1 MPLPKPRTP
10 GDHALY
16 EILGVLEEIRDVL
29 AGPQKQDTGSSGKVR
44 LEEPVR
50 PDPAPEPKPAPA
62 KKAAKKSAR
71 KTTGSGSS

>member
-1 MPLPKPRTP
+1 MALPKPRTP

-29 AGPQKQDTGSSGKVR
+29 AGPQKQDTRSSGTVK

-50 PDPAPEPKPAPA
+50 PDPAPRPAPA
-62 KKAAKKSAR
+62 KKTAR
-71 KTTGSGSS
+71 KAARKSTSSGSS